1 MAGACPDIQD
11 FLTNAPKFLE
21 DEAEGES
28 QLRKGPKT
36 FDDAIEY
43 IGFGPFQWKLVFLCG
58 FVWAADAMEL
68 MILTFVLPRVK
79 EDWRLS
85 KLGISTIGA
94 ITFGGMLGGSYAWG
108 IIADRFGRRTSMLAS
123 VATTFVFG
131 LMSAVA
137 TGPVS
142 LSVLRCLVGFGI
154 GGTSI
159 AFSLLTE
166 YVPLTHRGVWLIAV
180 QGSFWTTGVLLES
193 ALAWAIIPTQGW
205 RCLLVVSAVPLAL
218 LFVVHWFLLPE
229 SARWLAVRGQEAQAQ
244 HFLREVGVING
255 RPLGQNFELRL
266 MTKAKDASLSMLFS
280 NKLSTLTSLVWILW
294 PCLFFVYFGCV
305 LFTDTLFSK
314 QTDWSVYAVALITS
328 IAEIPGLVVAV
339 LLVDYKGRCKTMAV
353 LFTVCAA
360 SLCFL
365 SGMARFPT
373 GLLMLFMFCV
383 RGAIS
388 GAYVTAYVYTAEVYP
403 TACRTTG
410 LGAASAMGR
419 FGGILT
425 IYVAISFSTSQL
437 IIPVMMFTAV
447 ACVAAF
453 LAMRL
458 PFETKQQKLADVD
471 HDLKAKDKPKDADDD
486 HHGDL

>member
-1 MAGACPDIQD
+1 MAAAWPDIQD
-11 FLTNAPKFLE
+11 FLTSAPKLE
-21 DEAEGES
+21 QDEVES
-28 QLRKGPKT
+28 EPSLRKGARS

-68 MILTFVLPRVK
+68 MLLTFILPRVK

-94 ITFGGMLGGSYAWG
+94 MSFVGMLCGSYAWG
-108 IIADRFGRRTSMLAS
+108 VIADRFGRRTSMLAS

-131 LMSAVA
+131 IMSAVA

-142 LSVLRCLVGFGI
+142 LTVLRSLVGFGI

-166 YVPLTHRGVWLIAV
+166 YVPLTHRGVWLIGV
-180 QGSFWTTGVLLES
+180 QGSFWSLGVLLES
-193 ALAWAIIPTQGW
+193 TLAWAIIPTQGW
-205 RCLLVVSAVPLAL
+205 RCLLVVSSLPML
-218 LFVVHWFLLPE
+218 LLLVMHWFLLPE

-255 RPLGQNFELRL
+255 QPLGQNFQLRL
-266 MTKAKDASLSMLFS
+266 ITKAKDANLSMLFS
-280 NKLSTLTSLVWILW
+280 TKLSNLTSFVWALW

-314 QTDWSVYAVALITS
+314 QTDWSVYAVALVTS
-328 IAEIPGLVVAV
+328 IAEIPGLLVAL

-353 LFTVCAA
+353 LFVVCAA

-373 GLLMLFMFCV
+373 GLLILFMFCV
-383 RGAIS
+383 RGAIY

-403 TACRTTG
+403 TSCRTTG

-419 FGGILT
+419 VGGILT

-437 IIPVMMFTAV
+437 IVPVLMFVVV

-471 HDLKAKDKPKDADDD
+471 HDLKGRDKPGEDT
-486 HHGDL
+486 HQHGDL